1 MFYITSDRASQTECT
16 GAPYKAQR
24 HASPP
29 DQFLRYP
36 NHSMGA
42 LHQRRRHDSY
52 GRPQYGTSRSPVP
65 AYGGQSKLPLVQR
78 QRSRGRDDEQASS
91 RRRYSSSEDRYS
103 SRKRERRRE
112 SYATPSTT
120 SDAEELR
127 KRRNEKLL
135 AASMAC
141 ITTVAAANNIYQ
153 STKAHETRR
162 KDVRE
167 GKLSVEEA
175 YQKRRKHAML
185 DLFSIGVA
193 AVGINNA
200 RIGWKR
206 LENCK

>member
-1 MFYITSDRASQTECT
+1 MDYQ

-36 NHSMGA
+36 NHSVEA
-42 LHQRRRHDSY
+42 PHQRHRHNSY
-52 GRPQYGTSRSPVP
+52 GRPQYGESRSPVP
-65 AYGGQSKLPLVQR
+65 THGGQSRLPLVQR

-103 SRKRERRRE
+103 SRKRERRRD
-112 SYATPSTT
+112 SDAKSSTT
-120 SDAEELR
+120 SDTEEQR
-127 KRRNEKLL
+127 KKRNEKLL

-167 GKLSVEEA
+167 GKLSVQEA

-193 AVGINNA
+193 AIGINNA
-200 RIGWKR
+200 RNGWKR
-206 LENCK
+206 VENCK